1 MATLLHQLLQRSG
14 VRPEEVLSMPPGRRA
29 FYLASMI
36 CQLEAEAE
44 AEREALERVKQ
55 RGSR

>member
-1 MATLLHQLLQRSG
+1 MATLLHQLLQRCH
-14 VRPEEVLSMPPGRRA
+14 VRPEDVLTMPLGRRA
-29 FYLASMI
+29 FYLASML

>member
-1 MATLLHQLLQRSG
+1 
-14 VRPEEVLSMPPGRRA
+14 VLTMPLGRRA
-29 FYLASMI
+29 FYLASML

-44 AEREALERVKQ
+44 AEREALERVRQ